1 MNLEEKISFFV
12 ELMTCSQPITYWC
25 FDKDWALLKTTN
37 INEDTAY
44 TRVVFGAEGQH
55 ASIQKY
61 GEEGNQPLISY
72 NKIGAAWA
80 TIFEKEGDAV
90 RHYHILG
97 PLYNSDIDVSV
108 IEKEMDRH
116 YVANRFRRRAVNIL
130 AGLPVLSATR
140 FWPYVQMLHYCV
152 WGEKVGFDT
161 FRFAREELPDSK
173 SKETSEIEE
182 RSGVHAGVYATQQ
195 ALFSKIENGDLNY
208 TEALNNAISKAS
220 YGEGHFHTP
229 AEKVNTYAI
238 KFITLAVQA
247 AIRGGVAPVIAYSVG
262 DNYEAAVAAAR
273 PLRIK
278 STSWTPCSSTS

>member
-25 FDKDWALLKTTN
+25 FDKDWTLLRTTN
-37 INEDTAY
+37 INQD
-44 TRVVFGAEGQH
+44 GAEGQH

-61 GEEGNQPLISY
+61 GEEGNEPLISY

-80 TIFEKEGDAV
+80 TIFEKEGDTV

-161 FRFAREELPDSK
+161 FSHKK
-173 SKETSEIEE
+173 SIVDKKTWIDINMRYQPYSGFKEF
-182 RSGVHAGVYATQQ
+182 
-195 ALFSKIENGDLNY
+195 L
-208 TEALNNAISKAS
+208 
-220 YGEGHFHTP
+220 
-229 AEKVNTYAI
+229 
-238 KFITLAVQA
+238 
-247 AIRGGVAPVIAYSVG
+247 
-262 DNYEAAVAAAR
+262 
-273 PLRIK
+273 LRTFLK
-278 STSWTPCSSTS
+278 